1 MCAARDHKTRGAKLR
16 FPGQGEDGDE
26 EEEEE
31 GPHSAGSETDHHKCG
46 PAGMR
51 RAARGRARA
60 EARGEQPPP
69 PAPQPRTE
77 PREVLTVCSRGCE
90 LRASS
95 GLKFAASRDV
105 TIQPARHRLSPGF
118 RRRFAERDLARSGAF
133 LATCSAVRR
142 VDCDRLSGHRGTRR
156 ARGSRRRT
164 TRTRGQLRRMQ
175 GRRCLH
181 SRAPSGRATLRRRLE
196 AILREAH
203 ARLVELLH
211 VVASLLV
218 ETSPT
223 VALVK
228 EGAAMPFVDDDSAAI
243 SQQAGN
249 LAAQPMYSA
258 AILSP
263 AWSAQAAKLEDA
275 PSAPMDISAL
285 CRRLPFIKE
294 FAVTSCD
301 WVAFKRRFLMNAD
314 LAGWTEAEALRAS
327 PAALDDDA
335 LVAFLAIS
343 PLERST
349 LTQAFDQMASIYE
362 PRTNTR
368 HKFATRRKGEAESA
382 LAFRSTLLAL
392 AKAAFL
398 KMDHDGI
405 DALVKT
411 LHPIL
416 PVEDDDVSSL
426 NVAKCIQ
433 AQQLLQRD
441 RAQMVECSRGLCSRI
456 YCPVDDVLYAPVLP
470 PLSPVKTVGG
480 GGGRGEEEVIGGR
493 GGRSRAAQECKHFT
507 RACSEAASACAGG
520 GRASG
525 NRRPGPRTRAAA
537 PAQPE
542 RAGALASASSAE
554 ANRVD
559 AVTSRRRDFT
569 AKPLGHGP
577 FRPHE
582 PPCSCTACALERCAA
597 AARELLMV
605 LCKRRCKCAGARRK
619 ADASGSREGGD
630 GGGMGD
636 GFWGYRGKEGHE
648 VGAAGGVERNT
659 CGRSKRH
666 LGGRG

>member
-1 MCAARDHKTRGAKLR
+1 
-16 FPGQGEDGDE
+16 
-26 EEEEE
+26 
-31 GPHSAGSETDHHKCG
+31 
-46 PAGMR
+46 
-51 RAARGRARA
+51 
-60 EARGEQPPP
+60 
-69 PAPQPRTE
+69 
-77 PREVLTVCSRGCE
+77 
-90 LRASS
+90 
-95 GLKFAASRDV
+95 
-105 TIQPARHRLSPGF
+105 
-118 RRRFAERDLARSGAF
+118 
-133 LATCSAVRR
+133 
-142 VDCDRLSGHRGTRR
+142 
-156 ARGSRRRT
+156 
-164 TRTRGQLRRMQ
+164 MQ
-175 GRRCLH
+175 GRRCLQ

-493 GGRSRAAQECKHFT
+493 GGVGELLLERVEGVGIGGEARSRAAQECKHFT

-569 AKPLGHGP
+569 AK
-577 FRPHE
+577 RP
-582 PPCSCTACALERCAA
+582 
-597 AARELLMV
+597 
-605 LCKRRCKCAGARRK
+605 
-619 ADASGSREGGD
+619 
-630 GGGMGD
+630 
-636 GFWGYRGKEGHE
+636 
-648 VGAAGGVERNT
+648 
-659 CGRSKRH
+659 
-666 LGGRG
+666 